1 MINDAVNATSRN
13 LRSYSFIEGI
23 GRKDELEIPSEVLRE
38 AIANAVVHREYHPY
52 FQGQPVTVDVTQT
65 GSKYRIQVAYGEAKP
80 LIISQM
86 DNLDAA
92 IAPSCSSYKPPL

>member
-52 FQGQPVTVDVTQT
+52 FQGQPVTVDV
-65 GSKYRIQVAYGEAKP
+65 YADRIE
-80 LIISQM
+80 ISNPGGLWGGKTIDNQM

-92 IAPSCSSYKPPL
+92 ITPSCSSYKPPL